1 MDKKM
6 LVGVVLFGSIWGML
20 ECILGD
26 LLRDNNLPA
35 GAVMSGIVAITL
47 MTYTRMVFK
56 KRGMQLG
63 MAGIA
68 SALRL
73 TNPFTGCL
81 ICSAIAILIEG
92 IVFELIWYN
101 TFDLRDLR
109 KVDIASLG
117 VVTAYLCYVSGFIAT
132 QILTPLLTAMSF
144 NVSDLFAFMPQI
156 LAKGLPAGILG
167 AISLPLV
174 SYARSYDIRRI
185 KSSLYYPATACITLL
200 CWVIAIVN
208 AMM

>member
-6 LVGVVLFGSIWGML
+6 LAGVVLFGSIWGML

-68 SALRL
+68 SA
-73 TNPFTGCL
+73 
-81 ICSAIAILIEG
+81 
-92 IVFELIWYN
+92 
-101 TFDLRDLR
+101 LRDLR

-174 SYARSYDIRRI
+174 SHARSYDIRMI